1 LDQKLQFTYPYASIK
16 SVQVTEK
23 AFSSQKRISS
33 TSKHEFP
40 YFFYFCASFFPLLD
54 PDPLTQLNPD
64 PMRIRIRFH
73 NPGLHPSACKNLR
86 FLSLLSVMT
95 ISVLNIRHHRS
106 NATSFPESNYE
117 RPYGTI
123 EDRVLLGRAALEPHA
138 TEDGIVKAVF
148 FSFKHLDEI
157 LSLSFQPPLASGSDR
172 RRSGFPNRVLNS
184 RIISA
189 AVVPRDEESGEAAQ
203 ASPAA
208 AQVVLRHL
216 REDTGLAAPTCVI
229 WDTVAA
235 AWQEAGC
242 RLIAARSRDTVCE
255 CHMIHGGSAMMH
267 VGLLMEE
274 VGEGGGEGGGLVTT
288 VVQLPAF
295 HVEIIVASV
304 AAGILLICLLLLL
317 KVSLKVE

>member
-1 LDQKLQFTYPYASIK
+1 MWAIFA
-16 SVQVTEK
+16 
-23 AFSSQKRISS
+23 
-33 TSKHEFP
+33 
-40 YFFYFCASFFPLLD
+40 LLD
-54 PDPLTQLNPD
+54 PDPDPVPQLWSTPFYLQKTY
-64 PMRIRIRFH
+64 RYF
-73 NPGLHPSACKNLR
+73 
-86 FLSLLSVMT
+86 FLLSVMT
-95 ISVLNIRHHRS
+95 ISVLNIRHHRA

-138 TEDGIVKAVF
+138 TVEGLVKAVF

-189 AVVPRDEESGEAAQ
+189 AVVPRDEESGEAA
-203 ASPAA
+203 ANTSPAA

-216 REDTGLAAPTCVI
+216 REDAGLAAPTCVI
-229 WDTVAA
+229 WDTVAT

-255 CHMIHGGSAMMH
+255 CHVIHRGSAMMH

-274 VGEGGGEGGGLVTT
+274 GGGEGGLVTT

-304 AAGILLICLLLLL
+304 AAGILLICILLLL
-317 KVSLKVE
+317 KVSLKSRML

>member
-1 LDQKLQFTYPYASIK
+1 
-16 SVQVTEK
+16 
-23 AFSSQKRISS
+23 
-33 TSKHEFP
+33 
-40 YFFYFCASFFPLLD
+40 
-54 PDPLTQLNPD
+54 
-64 PMRIRIRFH
+64 
-73 NPGLHPSACKNLR
+73 
-86 FLSLLSVMT
+86 MT
-95 ISVLNIRHHRS
+95 ISVLNLRQHRS

-117 RPYGTI
+117 RPYGNI
-123 EDRVLLGRAALEPHA
+123 EDRVLLSRAALEPHA
-138 TEDGIVKAVF
+138 TDDGLVKAVF

-157 LSLSFQPPLASGSDR
+157 LSLSLQTPLSSGDR

-189 AVVPRDEESGEAAQ
+189 AVVPREEESGE

-216 REDTGLAAPTCVI
+216 REDAGLAAPTCVT
-229 WDTVAA
+229 WDTVAT

-255 CHMIHGGSAMMH
+255 CHVIHAGFAMMH

-274 VGEGGGEGGGLVTT
+274 VGEGEEGGLVTT

-304 AAGILLICLLLLL
+304 AAGILLICILLLL
-317 KVSLKVE
+317 KVILKSRMRLEGG

>member
-1 LDQKLQFTYPYASIK
+1 
-16 SVQVTEK
+16 
-23 AFSSQKRISS
+23 
-33 TSKHEFP
+33 
-40 YFFYFCASFFPLLD
+40 
-54 PDPLTQLNPD
+54 
-64 PMRIRIRFH
+64 
-73 NPGLHPSACKNLR
+73 
-86 FLSLLSVMT
+86 MT
-95 ISVLNIRHHRS
+95 ISVLNLRHHRS

-138 TEDGIVKAVF
+138 TEEGLVKAVF

-157 LSLSFQPPLASGSDR
+157 LSLSFSSGSDR
-172 RRSGFPNRVLNS
+172 RRSGFPTRVLNS

-189 AVVPRDEESGEAAQ
+189 AVVPREEEGEAAP

-216 REDTGLAAPTCVI
+216 REDAGLAAPICVI

-255 CHMIHGGSAMMH
+255 CHVIQGGSAMH

-274 VGEGGGEGGGLVTT
+274 MGEGGEGGGLVTT

-304 AAGILLICLLLLL
+304 AAGILLICILLLL
-317 KVSLKVE
+317 KVSLKSRMR

>member
-1 LDQKLQFTYPYASIK
+1 MKFPNYFSTFVRHFCLPGSGSGSGSATLVYTLLPAKTYGI
-16 SVQVTEK
+16 
-23 AFSSQKRISS
+23 F
-33 TSKHEFP
+33 
-40 YFFYFCASFFPLLD
+40 
-54 PDPLTQLNPD
+54 
-64 PMRIRIRFH
+64 
-73 NPGLHPSACKNLR
+73 
-86 FLSLLSVMT
+86 LLSVMT
-95 ISVLNIRHHRS
+95 ISVLSLRHPHRS
-106 NATSFPESNYE
+106 NTTTSFPESNYE

-138 TEDGIVKAVF
+138 TADGLVKAVF

-157 LSLSFQPPLASGSDR
+157 LSLSFQPPLSSGSDR

-189 AVVPRDEESGEAAQ
+189 AVVPREEEGGGEAAPT
-203 ASPAA
+203 SPAA

-216 REDTGLAAPTCVI
+216 REDAGLAAPTCVT

-255 CHMIHGGSAMMH
+255 CHVIHGGSAMMH

-274 VGEGGGEGGGLVTT
+274 GGEEGGLVTT

-304 AAGILLICLLLLL
+304 AAGILLICLMLLL
-317 KVSLKVE
+317 KVILNLKSRML

>member
-1 LDQKLQFTYPYASIK
+1 
-16 SVQVTEK
+16 
-23 AFSSQKRISS
+23 
-33 TSKHEFP
+33 
-40 YFFYFCASFFPLLD
+40 
-54 PDPLTQLNPD
+54 
-64 PMRIRIRFH
+64 
-73 NPGLHPSACKNLR
+73 
-86 FLSLLSVMT
+86 MT
-95 ISVLNIRHHRS
+95 ISVLNLRHHRS

-157 LSLSFQPPLASGSDR
+157 LSLSLQPPLSSGDR
-172 RRSGFPNRVLNS
+172 RRSGFPSRVLNS

-189 AVVPRDEESGEAAQ
+189 AVVPRDEERGEAAPD
-203 ASPAA
+203 SPAA

-216 REDTGLAAPTCVI
+216 REDAGMAAPTCVI

-255 CHMIHGGSAMMH
+255 CHVIHGGSAMMH

-274 VGEGGGEGGGLVTT
+274 MGEGGGEGGLVTT

-304 AAGILLICLLLLL
+304 AAGILLICILLLL
-317 KVSLKVE
+317 KVSLKSRSASEIGCNPDPGKHIRT

>member
-1 LDQKLQFTYPYASIK
+1 MGHFSPPGSGSTDPIESGSGSAALVYTFLLARTYGIY
-16 SVQVTEK
+16 
-23 AFSSQKRISS
+23 
-33 TSKHEFP
+33 
-40 YFFYFCASFFPLLD
+40 
-54 PDPLTQLNPD
+54 
-64 PMRIRIRFH
+64 
-73 NPGLHPSACKNLR
+73 
-86 FLSLLSVMT
+86 LLSVMT
-95 ISVLNIRHHRS
+95 ISVLNLRYHRS

-138 TEDGIVKAVF
+138 TEDGLVKAVF

-157 LSLSFQPPLASGSDR
+157 LSLSFQPPLSSGGDR
-172 RRSGFPNRVLNS
+172 RRSGFPTRVLNS
-184 RIISA
+184 RVISA
-189 AVVPRDEESGEAAQ
+189 AVVPREEKGGGEAAP

-216 REDTGLAAPTCVI
+216 REDAGLAAPTCVI
-229 WDTVAA
+229 WDTIAA

-255 CHMIHGGSAMMH
+255 CHVIHGGSAMMH
-267 VGLLMEE
+267 VGLLLEE
-274 VGEGGGEGGGLVTT
+274 MGEGGEGGLVTT

>member
-1 LDQKLQFTYPYASIK
+1 
-16 SVQVTEK
+16 
-23 AFSSQKRISS
+23 
-33 TSKHEFP
+33 
-40 YFFYFCASFFPLLD
+40 
-54 PDPLTQLNPD
+54 
-64 PMRIRIRFH
+64 
-73 NPGLHPSACKNLR
+73 
-86 FLSLLSVMT
+86 MT
-95 ISVLNIRHHRS
+95 ISVLNLRNHRS

-157 LSLSFQPPLASGSDR
+157 LSLSFQPPLSSGDR
-172 RRSGFPNRVLNS
+172 RRSGFPARVLNS

-189 AVVPRDEESGEAAQ
+189 AVVPREEESGE

-216 REDTGLAAPTCVI
+216 REDAGLAAPTCVI

-255 CHMIHGGSAMMH
+255 CHVIHGGSAMMH

-274 VGEGGGEGGGLVTT
+274 VGEGGEGGGLVTT

-317 KVSLKVE
+317 KVSF

>member
-1 LDQKLQFTYPYASIK
+1 MK
-16 SVQVTEK
+16 
-23 AFSSQKRISS
+23 
-33 TSKHEFP
+33 FP
-40 YFFYFCASFFPLLD
+40 NFFPTFVRHFCPPGSGSTDPIESGSNAD
-54 PDPLTQLNPD
+54 PDPVPQPWSTPFYLQELTVFN
-64 PMRIRIRFH
+64 IY
-73 NPGLHPSACKNLR
+73 
-86 FLSLLSVMT
+86 LLSVMT
-95 ISVLNIRHHRS
+95 ISVLNLLHHRS

-138 TEDGIVKAVF
+138 TDDGLVKAVF

-157 LSLSFQPPLASGSDR
+157 LSLSFQPPLSSGDR
-172 RRSGFPNRVLNS
+172 RRSGFPTRVLNS

-189 AVVPRDEESGEAAQ
+189 AVVPREEEGDGEAA
-203 ASPAA
+203 ANTSPAA

-216 REDTGLAAPTCVI
+216 REDDGLAAPTCVI

-255 CHMIHGGSAMMH
+255 CHVIHGGSAMMH

-274 VGEGGGEGGGLVTT
+274 MGEEGERGLVTT

-304 AAGILLICLLLLL
+304 AAGILLICLLLLI
-317 KVSLKVE
+317 KVSF

>member
-1 LDQKLQFTYPYASIK
+1 
-16 SVQVTEK
+16 
-23 AFSSQKRISS
+23 
-33 TSKHEFP
+33 
-40 YFFYFCASFFPLLD
+40 
-54 PDPLTQLNPD
+54 
-64 PMRIRIRFH
+64 
-73 NPGLHPSACKNLR
+73 
-86 FLSLLSVMT
+86 MT
-95 ISVLNIRHHRS
+95 ISVLNLRHHRS

-138 TEDGIVKAVF
+138 TEDGLVKAVF

-157 LSLSFQPPLASGSDR
+157 LSLSFQPPLSSGDR
-172 RRSGFPNRVLNS
+172 RRSGFPVRVLNS

-189 AVVPRDEESGEAAQ
+189 AVVPREEEGGGEAA
-203 ASPAA
+203 ANTSPAA

-216 REDTGLAAPTCVI
+216 REDAGLAAPTCVI

-255 CHMIHGGSAMMH
+255 CHVIHGGAAMMH

-317 KVSLKVE
+317 KVSF

>member
-1 LDQKLQFTYPYASIK
+1 
-16 SVQVTEK
+16 
-23 AFSSQKRISS
+23 
-33 TSKHEFP
+33 
-40 YFFYFCASFFPLLD
+40 
-54 PDPLTQLNPD
+54 
-64 PMRIRIRFH
+64 
-73 NPGLHPSACKNLR
+73 
-86 FLSLLSVMT
+86 MT
-95 ISVLNIRHHRS
+95 ISVLNLRHHRS

-123 EDRVLLGRAALEPHA
+123 EDRVLLSRAALEPHA
-138 TEDGIVKAVF
+138 TADGLVKAVF

-157 LSLSFQPPLASGSDR
+157 LSLSFQSGDR
-172 RRSGFPNRVLNS
+172 RRSGFPSRVLNS

-189 AVVPRDEESGEAAQ
+189 AVVPRDEESGEAAP

-216 REDTGLAAPTCVI
+216 REDASLAAPTCVI

-235 AWQEAGC
+235 AWEEAGC

-255 CHMIHGGSAMMH
+255 CHVIHGGSAMMH

-304 AAGILLICLLLLL
+304 AAGILLICLLLLV
-317 KVSLKVE
+317 KVIF